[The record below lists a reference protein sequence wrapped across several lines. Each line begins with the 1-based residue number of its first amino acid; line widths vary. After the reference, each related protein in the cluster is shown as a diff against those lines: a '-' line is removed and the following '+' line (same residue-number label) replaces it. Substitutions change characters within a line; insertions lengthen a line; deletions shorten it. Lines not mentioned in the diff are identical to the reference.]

1 MKDIY
6 ESLDMELIMFETDD
20 VIITSDQT
28 PEQGL

>member
-6 ESLDMELIMFETDD
+6 ESLDKELIMFETDD
-20 VIITSDQT
+20 VIVTSDQT

>member
-1 MKDIY
+1 MNDIY

-20 VIITSDQT
+20 VIVTSDQT

>member
-6 ESLDMELIMFETDD
+6 ESIDMELIMFETDD
-20 VIITSDQT
+20 VIVTSDQT

>member
-1 MKDIY
+1 MKDLY

-20 VIITSDQT
+20 VIVTSDQT